1 MRINLDMLEEV
12 EVIAQEAGAAI
23 MDIYARDFSVHI
35 KDDKS
40 PLTEADAAAHE
51 VITQRLER
59 LQPVLPIL
67 SEEAVGDFSG
77 ADSSGCYWLV
87 DPLDGTKEFIKRNGE
102 FTVNIALI
110 ENGRPIV
117 GVVYAPALNVAYLAA
132 KGLGSSKV
140 EADGVRAPIRVAEHS
155 EGSSWRVV
163 GSRSHAGDSLTAFL
177 QQLGAHEL
185 ISMGSSLKFCLVA
198 EGKADVY
205 PRMGPT
211 SLWDTAA
218 AQCVVE
224 QAGGGV
230 IQLTGEPLSYAK
242 PSAVLNPF
250 FIVHGKS
257 AVNWADFI
265 QSSQHQK
272 TATPAIT

>member
-1 MRINLDMLEEV
+1 MMRVSMSLLEEV
-12 EVIAQEAGAAI
+12 EVIAREAGAAI
-23 MDIYARDFSVHI
+23 MGVYAGDFSVWE
-35 KDDKS
+35 KEDKS

-51 VITQRLER
+51 LITRRLER
-59 LQPVLPIL
+59 LQPALPIL

-77 ADSSGCYWLV
+77 TDSSGRYWLV

-110 ENGRPIV
+110 ENGRSIL
-117 GVVYAPALNVAYLAA
+117 GVVYAPVLNVAYLAA
-132 KGLGSSKV
+132 EGLGAFKV
-140 EADGVRAPIRVAEHS
+140 GADGVRTPIRVAEHTG
-155 EGSSWRVV
+155 GSSWRVV
-163 GSRSHAGDSLTAFL
+163 GSRSHAGDSLTAFM

-230 IQLTGEPLSYAK
+230 IQLTGEPLSYAN
-242 PSAVLNPF
+242 PAAVLNPF
-250 FIVHGKS
+250 FVVHGKS
-257 AVNWADFI
+257 VVNWADLV
-265 QSSQHQK
+265 QGSLHQ
-272 TATPAIT
+272 